1 MAMLPE
7 RGRVPSMATSGLP
20 SGKVLVVDDER
31 ANIEVLTRMMTREGY
46 EVISA
51 SNGELALAAVAR
63 YRPDL
68 VLMDVNMPVL
78 NGFEACRQ
86 LKRETATRLLPV
98 ILLTGLAATED
109 RLRGIEAGADDF
121 LSKPFA
127 VDELRARVRS
137 LTRLKRYTDE
147 LESAES
153 VILSL
158 ALTIEARDPC
168 TGGHC
173 ERLARYAV
181 ALGAQLGLDE
191 EQQIALHRGGFL
203 HDVGKVGIPDAVLL
217 KAGALT
223 EAEALLM
230 RQHPIIG
237 DALCGQMRSLQAVRP
252 IVRHHH
258 ERQDGSGYPDGLRG
272 DAIPWL
278 AAVISVVDS
287 YDAMTTERPYKRAKT
302 PDQAC
307 AELRDEA
314 RKGWKHPTIVEALID
329 LELSGV
335 LAR

>member
-1 MAMLPE
+1 MLIEGGPAAS
-7 RGRVPSMATSGLP
+7 GATHGLAA
-20 SGKVLVVDDER
+20 GKVLVVDDER
-31 ANIEVLTRMMTREGY
+31 ANVDVLTRMMKREGY

-51 SNGELALAAVAR
+51 SNGQLALEAVAR
-63 YRPDL
+63 ERPDL
-68 VLMDVNMPVL
+68 VLMDVNMPVV

-137 LTRLKRYTDE
+137 LMRLKRYTDE

-223 EAEALLM
+223 EVETVQM
-230 RQHPIIG
+230 RRHPIIG

-258 ERQDGSGYPDGLRG
+258 ERQDGTGYPDGLRG

-278 AAVISVVDS
+278 ASVISVVDS

-302 PDQAC
+302 PERAC
-307 AELRDEA
+307 AELHEEVV
-314 RKGWKHPTIVEALID
+314 KGWKHPAIVEALID
-329 LELSGV
+329 LQRSGV

>member
-7 RGRVPSMATSGLP
+7 TGRAFSVATPGLP
-20 SGKVLVVDDER
+20 PGKVLVVDDER
-31 ANIEVLTRMMTREGY
+31 ANVEVLTRMMRREGY

-51 SNGELALAAVAR
+51 SNGELALEAVAR

-68 VLMDVNMPVL
+68 VLMDVNMPVV

-217 KAGALT
+217 KTGALT
-223 EAEALLM
+223 EVETLQM

-258 ERQDGSGYPDGLRG
+258 ERQDGTGYPDGLRG

-278 AAVISVVDS
+278 ASVISVVDS

-307 AELRDEA
+307 AELREEA
-314 RKGWKHPTIVEALID
+314 LKGWKHPAIVEALVA
-329 LELSGV
+329 LQLSGV

>member
-1 MAMLPE
+1 MLTEGGPA
-7 RGRVPSMATSGLP
+7 GSGATHGLP
-20 SGKVLVVDDER
+20 PGKVLVVDDER
-31 ANIEVLTRMMTREGY
+31 ANVEVLTRMMKREGY

-51 SNGELALAAVAR
+51 SNGQLALEAVAR
-63 YRPDL
+63 ERPDV
-68 VLMDVNMPVL
+68 VLMDVNMPVV
-78 NGFEACRQ
+78 NGFEVCRQ

-181 ALGAQLGLDE
+181 ALGVQLGLDE

-223 EAEALLM
+223 EDEALQM
-230 RQHPIIG
+230 RRHPIIG

-258 ERQDGSGYPDGLRG
+258 ERQDGTGYPDGLRG

-278 AAVISVVDS
+278 AAVISVVDT
-287 YDAMTTERPYKRAKT
+287 YDAMTTERPYKRAAT
-302 PDQAC
+302 PERAC
-307 AELRDEA
+307 AELREEA
-314 RKGWKHPTIVEALID
+314 RKGWKHPAIVEALID
-329 LELSGV
+329 LQQSGV

>member
-1 MAMLPE
+1 M
-7 RGRVPSMATSGLP
+7 R
-20 SGKVLVVDDER
+20 
-31 ANIEVLTRMMTREGY
+31 REGY

-51 SNGELALAAVAR
+51 SNGQLALEAVAR
-63 YRPDL
+63 ERPDV
-68 VLMDVNMPVL
+68 VLMDVNMPVV

-86 LKRETATRLLPV
+86 LKREPATRLLPV

-181 ALGAQLGLDE
+181 ALGGQLGLDE
-191 EQQIALHRGGFL
+191 EQRIALHRGGFL

-223 EAEALLM
+223 EVEALQM

-258 ERQDGSGYPDGLRG
+258 ERQDGTGYPDGLRG

-278 AAVISVVDS
+278 ASVIAVVDS

-307 AELRDEA
+307 AELREEA
-314 RKGWKHPTIVEALID
+314 RKGWKHPAIVEALID
-329 LELSGV
+329 LEQSGV

>member
-1 MAMLPE
+1 MAMLPVS
-7 RGRVPSMATSGLP
+7 GAAVSGATHGLP
-20 SGKVLVVDDER
+20 AGKVLVVDDER
-31 ANIEVLTRMMTREGY
+31 ANVEVLTRMMRREGY

-51 SNGELALAAVAR
+51 SNGQLALEAVAR
-63 YRPDL
+63 ERPDV
-68 VLMDVNMPVL
+68 VLMDVNMPVV

-86 LKRETATRLLPV
+86 LKREPATRLLPV

-181 ALGAQLGLDE
+181 ALGGQLGLDE
-191 EQQIALHRGGFL
+191 EQRIALHRGGFL

-223 EAEALLM
+223 EVEALQM

-258 ERQDGSGYPDGLRG
+258 ERQDGTGYPDGLRG

-278 AAVISVVDS
+278 ASVIAVVDS

-307 AELRDEA
+307 AELREEA
-314 RKGWKHPTIVEALID
+314 RKGWKHPAIVEALID
-329 LELSGV
+329 LEQSGV

>member
-1 MAMLPE
+1 MLPE
-7 RGRVPSMATSGLP
+7 REPAVSGATHGLP
-20 SGKVLVVDDER
+20 AGKVLVVDDER
-31 ANIEVLTRMMTREGY
+31 ANVEVLTRMMRREGY

-51 SNGELALAAVAR
+51 SNGQLALDAVVR
-63 YRPDL
+63 DRPDL

-78 NGFEACRQ
+78 NGFDACRQ

-121 LSKPFA
+121 LSKPFV

-137 LTRLKRYTDE
+137 LMRLKRYTDE

-181 ALGAQLGLDE
+181 ALGAKLGLDE

-203 HDVGKVGIPDAVLL
+203 HDVGKVGIADAVLL
-217 KAGALT
+217 KAGSLT
-223 EAEALLM
+223 DEETLQM

-278 AAVISVVDS
+278 ASVISVADS
-287 YDAMTTERPYKRAKT
+287 YDAMTTERPYKRSKT
-302 PDQAC
+302 PEQAR
-307 AELRDEA
+307 AELREEA
-314 RKGWKHPTIVEALID
+314 LKGWKHPAIVEALFD
-329 LELSGV
+329 LQRSGV
-335 LAR
+335 LA

>member
-68 VLMDVNMPVL
+68 VLMDVNMPVV